1 MRGFWVAVVG
11 AALAIACDGELT
23 TAPIDAGL
31 GFDGGIGGAAGT
43 GGGGAAGAG
52 AGAGGMPVT
61 CTTFTFLSPQDGATL
76 SEADDT
82 DHECQI
88 GFAMDVQ
95 IATNAAENSSV
106 LLTVGDQERSAQ
118 VHGAV
123 VEFFDVPMALGFNTL
138 VAQQQTGEL
147 EPGCSPSTVS
157 VQVSCTSAA
166 TCQIISP
173 VITPMH
179 PLLNGVLAPGGDR
192 ASPLELPYRTPFDV
206 QTGASDGEL
215 VTLEVDGL
223 SNAAVAS
230 VVGGIAHFP
239 GVELTPEGDHQIM
252 AECRSGEARVRSS
265 PLFVTVDSVAPDL
278 TVTTPLA
285 GEHFGP
291 DSDADPSTF
300 GVTDI
305 DVCMETESA
314 DALDLPSSLGV
325 GRQQNFCVRVG
336 EQPATCAEAMF
347 SAADNACVRF
357 TCPGNTPLA
366 ITAELWD
373 RAGNVTSTTVPDVTC
388 SWAKP
393 VVQITSPLSGTQAAQ
408 ATHLLAANHT
418 QVLRDRRTSL
428 PGAQWT
434 VRACTDTLSGS
445 AVLLGGSAG
454 SALSVLAG
462 PVSLVSALA
471 GDNCPT
477 GLFGVARFVDAT
489 VPESEERLNG
499 NLDIM
504 TELRVEVTDAL
515 LEVGQSEPVT
525 LWVDSFP
532 PSLSIFSSV
541 RCGDLVRTGASSEA
555 VTFQFAS
562 AYPVSASLL
571 PPIGPLQEKQFP
583 VKGAGLTDDD
593 TFDLEQGENLLIATS
608 SEPSGNEAEL
618 QSSCIIELGDPPIVT
633 WTAPASD
640 ALFNVATDDNTSVAG
655 WQGDLSVTVTN
666 LDLSTE
672 SPPLTVEFFRNEVSL
687 GVVAANTVTGVATLS
702 GVTIDDGEDVELKA
716 VTSLSSKGIG
726 HANLRQGN
734 SIQLLVDTIAPD
746 APTNATFSLVN
757 RRQTSFRFRWTAP
770 ADGGAQV
777 GGYQVRVHTAAIDD
791 TNFDDLALSKVSF
804 SGNTGLPGTPNIGV
818 NVNNRL
824 IERDYYAAVVATD
837 AAGNRSPIVTAG
849 PAAGHFNVSVLPAQ
863 HNGEGFG
870 MALDGGL
877 SLNDDDRA
885 DLVVGT
891 EYGNRVYLW
900 LAAASGDVAYSGA
913 PSLVI
918 TGPTNVGFG
927 NYAVAAGDLN
937 ADGLQ
942 DLVVGAPFDNPWGSG
957 LVYVFLQ
964 PNSGWPS
971 ALNAAA
977 ANATIA
983 GNPADSDFDLAFTGG
998 SLARLGDFDGDG
1010 VDDVAMGLPYWGP
1023 DAFTGYVAVLRGSD
1037 DLSGAL
1043 SLPDDVGISGSHR
1056 LTAILGENGL
1066 QSGFSTPLVGIG
1078 QFYPDSGNSLVVA
1091 GWQGDPSRVYAIAG
1105 SIGNSNGV
1113 LQASAANHTAQSSEG
1128 AFGKTLALLGVVGG
1142 NTGIAVGQPKYS
1154 GVAGAQGRVNLYWG
1168 NANTGPFANVVTLDN
1183 ANTIG
1188 GDLFG
1193 TVIIGSAI
1201 SGGTDAGSTIQG
1213 SFLGPANPDVALAGS
1228 REQGGAPIVYF
1239 LEGQTVQSLLGQTVD
1254 IVTVADAALDLSDVT
1269 GLSGW
1274 KGTSPG
1280 ATPVADV
1287 NGDGF
1292 MDLAIG
1298 EHDPLFATTFNGRVV
1313 VIW

>member
-1 MRGFWVAVVG
+1 MRAFWVAVVG
-11 AALAIACDGELT
+11 AALAIACDGELP
-23 TAPIDAGL
+23 TASVDAGFPAL
-31 GFDGGIGGAAGT
+31 DGGIGGAAGM
-43 GGGGAAGAG
+43 GGSGPEGGAGM
-52 AGAGGMPVT
+52 GGTAANCP
-61 CTTFTFLSPQDGATL
+61 TFTFLSPVADETL

-82 DHECQI
+82 DHECQFE
-88 GFAMDVQ
+88 FAMNVQ
-95 IATNAAENSSV
+95 IATNAPENSSV
-106 LLTVGDQERSAQ
+106 LLTVGDQDRSAQ

-123 VEFFDVPMALGFNTL
+123 VEFIDMPLALGFNTL
-138 VAQQQTGEL
+138 TVQAQTGE
-147 EPGCSPSTVS
+147 PGCMPSSIS
-157 VQVSCTSAA
+157 VQVLCLAQQ
-166 TCQIISP
+166 TCQIIAP
-173 VITPMH
+173 VISAQH
-179 PLLNGVLAPGGDR
+179 PLLNGVLAPFGDR
-192 ASPLELPYRTPFDV
+192 ASPLDFPYRTPFDV
-206 QTGASDGEL
+206 QTTAADGEL

-223 SNAAVAS
+223 ANAAVAS
-230 VVGGIAHFP
+230 AFAGIAHFP
-239 GVELTPEGDHQIM
+239 GVELTPEGNHQIT
-252 AECRSGEARVRSS
+252 AECRTSGFSVFSS

-278 TVTTPLA
+278 TVTTPLP

-291 DSDADPSTF
+291 DNDADPGTF
-300 GVTDI
+300 GVTDF

-314 DALDLPSSLGV
+314 DALDLPSTLGL
-325 GRQQNFCVRVG
+325 GQQQNFCVSLDGQV
-336 EQPATCAEAMF
+336 ATCVQAQF

-357 TCPGNTPLA
+357 TCPGNTPFA
-366 ITAELWD
+366 ITTELRD
-373 RAGNVTSTTVPDVTC
+373 RAGNVTSTVIPEVTC

-393 VVQITSPLSGTQAAQ
+393 IVQISSPVSGTQANQ
-408 ATHLLAANHT
+408 ATHLLAASYPQT
-418 QVLRDRRTSL
+418 LRDRQVSV

-434 VRACTDTLSGS
+434 VRACTDTVNGTATLFGGIEGS
-445 AVLLGGSAG
+445 PLN
-454 SALSVLAG
+454 VLAG
-462 PVSLVSALA
+462 PVLLSTAQPA
-471 GDNCPT
+471 DNCPT
-477 GLFGVARFVDAT
+477 GLFGVARFFDAT
-489 VPESEERLNG
+489 LPESDELLNG
-499 NLDIM
+499 NLDTM
-504 TELRVEVTDAL
+504 TELRVEVTDHL
-515 LEVGQSEPVT
+515 QEVGQSEPVT

-532 PSLSIFSSV
+532 PSLSIFSAV
-541 RCGDLVRTGASSEA
+541 RCGDLVRTAASNEA

-562 AYPVSASLL
+562 PYPVSASLI
-571 PPIGPLQEKQFP
+571 PPVGPEQDKAFP

-593 TFDLEQGENLLIATS
+593 TFDLEQGENSLLATS
-608 SEPSGNEAEL
+608 YEPSGNLAEL
-618 QSSCIIELGDPPIVT
+618 QSPCIIEVGDPPIVT
-633 WTAPASD
+633 WTSPASD
-640 ALFNVATDDNTSVAG
+640 ALFNVSTDGNAFFAG
-655 WQGDLSVTVTN
+655 WQGNLSVTVSN
-666 LDLSTE
+666 IDLSTE
-672 SPPLTVEFFRNEVSL
+672 SPPLTVEFFRDDISL
-687 GVVAANTVTGVATLS
+687 GTVAVNTITGVATLT

-716 VTSLSSKGIG
+716 VTSPSSKGVG

-746 APTNATFSLVN
+746 APTDAVFSLNN

-777 GGYQVRVHTAAIDD
+777 GGYQVRVHTAPIDGS
-791 TNFDDLALSKVSF
+791 NFDNLALSKISF
-804 SGNTGLPGTPNIGV
+804 TGNTGLPGTPNVGV

-837 AAGNRSPIVTAG
+837 AAGNRSPIVATG

-870 MALDGGL
+870 MALDGAL
-877 SLNDDDRA
+877 SFNDDDRS

-900 LAAASGDVAYSGA
+900 QAPLAGDAAYSGA

-942 DLVVGAPFDNPWGSG
+942 DIVVGAPFDNPWGSG

-964 PNSGWPS
+964 PASGWPS
-971 ALNAAA
+971 SLNAAA

-983 GNPADSDFDLAFTGG
+983 GNPTDSDFDLAFTGG

-1023 DAFTGYVAVLRGSD
+1023 DAFTGYAAVLRGSE
-1037 DLSGAL
+1037 DLSGAMI
-1043 SLPDDVGISGSHR
+1043 LPDDVGISDAHR
-1056 LTAILGENGL
+1056 LTAIVGENGL
-1066 QSGFSTPLVGIG
+1066 QSAFSTPIVGLG
-1078 QFYPDSGNSLVVA
+1078 QFYADSGNSLVVS
-1091 GWQGDPSRVYAIAG
+1091 GWQGDPRRVYAIAG

-1113 LQASAANHTAQSSEG
+1113 LQASAANHTVQNSQG
-1128 AFGKTLALLGVVGG
+1128 AFGQTLALLGVVAG
-1142 NTGIAVGQPKYS
+1142 NTGIGVGQPKYS

-1168 NANTGPFANVVTLDN
+1168 DANTGPFASAVTVDN

-1201 SGGTDAGSTIQG
+1201 PGGTTAGAPLQG
-1213 SFLGPANPDVALAGS
+1213 SFLGPGNPDVALAGS
-1228 REQGGAPIVYF
+1228 REQGQAPVVYF
-1239 LEGQTVQSLLGQTVD
+1239 LEGQTVQALLGQTVD
-1254 IVTVADAALDLSDVT
+1254 IGAVADAALDLSDIT
-1269 GLSGW
+1269 GLSSW

-1280 ATPVADV
+1280 ATPVSDV

-1298 EHDPLFATTFNGRVV
+1298 EHDPLFSTTFNGRVV